1 MSFLN
6 PQEEVVNPQGV
17 NGIRFRAP
25 PPDADPWN
33 GFADWKVYDEL
44 AWEVMKRVVKSVF
57 DVETA
62 GRLDLVR
69 DAYRMS
75 YRLVKMQSSFPLD
88 EGALN
93 VLREEVYF
101 RTQELRESDDRG
113 LGIDHSVDISD
124 DEVKKADCQV
134 DHDRF
139 ALLAEW
145 RSLEKFVSA
154 KEDLVRMIKK
164 VYDDA
169 YQRLESDEL
178 DEDFVLFEFRRMLVR
193 QKAEILAARRYLDM
207 SPSSSTPPPSQPQ
220 Q

>member
-139 ALLAEW
+139 VLLAEW

-154 KEDLVRMIKK
+154 KEDLVRMIEK

-169 YQRLESDEL
+169 YQRLEPDEL

-207 SPSSSTPPPSQPQ
+207 SPSSSTLPPSQPQ
-220 Q
+220 E

>member
-25 PPDADPWN
+25 PPDTDPWN

-44 AWEVMKRVVKSVF
+44 AWEVLKRVVKSVF
-57 DVETA
+57 DVEKA

-69 DAYRMS
+69 DTYRMS
-75 YRLVKMQSSFPLD
+75 YRLVQMQSSFPLD

-124 DEVKKADCQV
+124 DEVRKADCQV

-169 YQRLESDEL
+169 YQRLEPDEL

-207 SPSSSTPPPSQPQ
+207 SQSSSTLPPSQPQ
-220 Q
+220 E

>member
-6 PQEEVVNPQGV
+6 PQEEVVNPQG
-17 NGIRFRAP
+17 GIRFRAP

-33 GFADWKVYDEL
+33 GFADWKVYDEF

-75 YRLVKMQSSFPLD
+75 YRLVKMQSSFPLGED
-88 EGALN
+88 ALN
-93 VLREEVYF
+93 VLREEMYF

-139 ALLAEW
+139 VLLAEW

-154 KEDLVRMIKK
+154 KEDLVRMIEK

>member
-6 PQEEVVNPQGV
+6 PQEEVVNPQG
-17 NGIRFRAP
+17 GIRFRAP

-139 ALLAEW
+139 VLLAEW

-154 KEDLVRMIKK
+154 KEDLVRMIQK

-193 QKAEILAARRYLDM
+193 QKAEILAARRYLDT
-207 SPSSSTPPPSQPQ
+207 SPSSSTLPPSQPQ
-220 Q
+220 E

>member
-6 PQEEVVNPQGV
+6 PQEEVVNPQG
-17 NGIRFRAP
+17 GIRFRAP

-44 AWEVMKRVVKSVF
+44 AGEVMKRVVKSVF

-139 ALLAEW
+139 VLLAEW

-154 KEDLVRMIKK
+154 KEDLVRMIEK

>member
-93 VLREEVYF
+93 VLREEMYF

-139 ALLAEW
+139 VLLAEW

-154 KEDLVRMIKK
+154 KEDLVRMIQK

-207 SPSSSTPPPSQPQ
+207 SPSSSTLPPSQPQ
-220 Q
+220 E

>member
-1 MSFLN
+1 
-6 PQEEVVNPQGV
+6 
-17 NGIRFRAP
+17 
-25 PPDADPWN
+25 
-33 GFADWKVYDEL
+33 
-44 AWEVMKRVVKSVF
+44 MKRVVKSVF

-113 LGIDHSVDISD
+113 LGIDHSTDISD

-139 ALLAEW
+139 VLLAEW

-154 KEDLVRMIKK
+154 KEDLVRMIEK

-169 YQRLESDEL
+169 YQRLEPDEL

-193 QKAEILAARRYLDM
+193 QKAEILAARRYLDT
-207 SPSSSTPPPSQPQ
+207 SPSSSTPLLSQPQ
-220 Q
+220 E

>member
-6 PQEEVVNPQGV
+6 PQEEVVNPQG
-17 NGIRFRAP
+17 GIRFRAP

-93 VLREEVYF
+93 VLREEMYF

-139 ALLAEW
+139 VLLAEW

-169 YQRLESDEL
+169 YQRLEPDEL

-193 QKAEILAARRYLDM
+193 QKAEILAARRYLDT
-207 SPSSSTPPPSQPQ
+207 SPSSSTPLLSQPQ
-220 Q
+220 E

>member
-1 MSFLN
+1 
-6 PQEEVVNPQGV
+6 
-17 NGIRFRAP
+17 
-25 PPDADPWN
+25 
-33 GFADWKVYDEL
+33 
-44 AWEVMKRVVKSVF
+44 VVKSVF

-93 VLREEVYF
+93 VLREEMYF

-139 ALLAEW
+139 VLLAEW

-154 KEDLVRMIKK
+154 KEDLVRMIEK

>member
-6 PQEEVVNPQGV
+6 PQEEVVNPQG
-17 NGIRFRAP
+17 GIRFRAP

-33 GFADWKVYDEL
+33 GFADWKVHDEF

-75 YRLVKMQSSFPLD
+75 YRLVKMQSTFPLD

-169 YQRLESDEL
+169 YQRLELDEL

-207 SPSSSTPPPSQPQ
+207 SPSSSTLPPSQPQ
-220 Q
+220 E

>member
-6 PQEEVVNPQGV
+6 PQEEVVNPQG
-17 NGIRFRAP
+17 GIRFRAP

-139 ALLAEW
+139 VLLAEW

-154 KEDLVRMIKK
+154 KEDLVRMIQK

-169 YQRLESDEL
+169 YQRLEPDEL
-178 DEDFVLFEFRRMLVR
+178 DEDFVLFEFRRVLVR

-207 SPSSSTPPPSQPQ
+207 SPSSSTPLLSQPQ
-220 Q
+220 E

>member
-6 PQEEVVNPQGV
+6 PQEEVVNPQGG

-44 AWEVMKRVVKSVF
+44 AWEVLKRVVKSVF

-139 ALLAEW
+139 VLLAEW

-169 YQRLESDEL
+169 YQRLEPDEL

-193 QKAEILAARRYLDM
+193 QKAEILAARRYLDT
-207 SPSSSTPPPSQPQ
+207 SPSSSTPLLSQPQ
-220 Q
+220 E

>member
-6 PQEEVVNPQGV
+6 PQEEVVNPQG
-17 NGIRFRAP
+17 GIRFRAP

-139 ALLAEW
+139 VLLAEW

-169 YQRLESDEL
+169 YQRLEPDEL

>member
-124 DEVKKADCQV
+124 DEVRKADCQV

-139 ALLAEW
+139 VLLAEW

-169 YQRLESDEL
+169 YQRLEPDEL

-193 QKAEILAARRYLDM
+193 QKAEILAARRYLDT
-207 SPSSSTPPPSQPQ
+207 SPSSSTPLLSQPQ
-220 Q
+220 E

>member
-6 PQEEVVNPQGV
+6 PQEEVVNPQG
-17 NGIRFRAP
+17 GIRFRAP
-25 PPDADPWN
+25 PPDEDPWN
-33 GFADWKVYDEL
+33 GFADWKDYDEF

-75 YRLVKMQSSFPLD
+75 YRLVKMQSEFPLD

-93 VLREEVYF
+93 VLREEMYF

-139 ALLAEW
+139 VLLAEW
-145 RSLEKFVSA
+145 RSLEKFISA
-154 KEDLVRMIKK
+154 KEDLVRMIEK

-169 YQRLESDEL
+169 YQRLEPDEL

-207 SPSSSTPPPSQPQ
+207 SPSSSTPLLSQPQ
-220 Q
+220 E

>member
-75 YRLVKMQSSFPLD
+75 YRLVKMQSSFPLGED
-88 EGALN
+88 ALN
-93 VLREEVYF
+93 VLREEMYF

>member
-139 ALLAEW
+139 VLLAEW

-193 QKAEILAARRYLDM
+193 QKAEILAARRYLDT
-207 SPSSSTPPPSQPQ
+207 SPSSSTPLLSQPQ
-220 Q
+220 E

>member
-154 KEDLVRMIKK
+154 KEDLVRMIEK

>member
-6 PQEEVVNPQGV
+6 PQEEVVNPQG
-17 NGIRFRAP
+17 GIRFRAP

-33 GFADWKVYDEL
+33 GFADWKVHDEF

-169 YQRLESDEL
+169 YQRLELDEL

-207 SPSSSTPPPSQPQ
+207 SPSSSTLPPSQPQ
-220 Q
+220 E

>member
-6 PQEEVVNPQGV
+6 PQEEVVNPQG
-17 NGIRFRAP
+17 GIRFRAP
-25 PPDADPWN
+25 PPDEDPWN
-33 GFADWKVYDEL
+33 GFADWKDYDEF

-113 LGIDHSVDISD
+113 LGIDHSMDISD

-139 ALLAEW
+139 VLLAEW

-154 KEDLVRMIKK
+154 KEDLVRMIQK

-193 QKAEILAARRYLDM
+193 QKAEILAARRYLDT
-207 SPSSSTPPPSQPQ
+207 SPSSSTPLLSQPQ
-220 Q
+220 E

>member
-6 PQEEVVNPQGV
+6 PQEEVVNPQG
-17 NGIRFRAP
+17 GIRFRAP

-33 GFADWKVYDEL
+33 GFTDWKVNDEF

-139 ALLAEW
+139 VLLAEW

-154 KEDLVRMIKK
+154 KEDLVRMIEK

-193 QKAEILAARRYLDM
+193 QKAEILAARRYLDT
-207 SPSSSTPPPSQPQ
+207 SPSSSTPLLSQPQ
-220 Q
+220 E